1 MGNSKKYSFLIKCTD
16 GTVNLTTGYGDD
28 YNEAREYFERSLNK
42 EWSLITDS
50 QVIKA
55 FIAKEN
61 ETRVIIKG
69 TEWFWEAL
77 DQLEAQNIES
87 SESIQVN
94 EKLEAAKKINEMEQ
108 EAKVLKRV
116 FDITG
121 DETLLIEALYIE
133 SDVYNLELE
142 ADLFY

>member
-77 DQLEAQNIES
+77 DQLEAQNSEL

-142 ADLFY
+142 ADLF